1 MTVLE
6 IVTYPNS
13 LLETKTLEVKKFD
26 RHLHQ
31 LLDDM
36 MDTMIAED
44 GVGIAAP
51 QVGHSIRAAIVD
63 IGEGD
68 EPIELINPVITA
80 VGGDEV
86 GLEGC
91 LSFPNLYGEV
101 KRPFFVRVEAQ
112 ERNGAL
118 YELEAEGYEAR
129 AIMHEIDHL
138 DGILFNSKISRIV
151 DASEFE
157 ELDETLV
164 ALGEDGNELE

>member
-6 IVTYPNS
+6 IVKYPDKI
-13 LLETKTLEVKKFD
+13 LEMKTAQVTKFD
-26 RHLHQ
+26 RKLHK

-36 MDTMIAED
+36 LETMIAAD

-51 QVGHSIRAAIVD
+51 QVGQSIRAAIVD

-68 EPIELINPVITA
+68 PPIELINPVITA
-80 VGGDEV
+80 VGGEDV
-86 GLEGC
+86 DLEGC
-91 LSFPNLYGEV
+91 LSFPDLYGEV

-112 ERNGAL
+112 ERDGSL

-138 DGILFNSKISRIV
+138 DGILFNTKISRIV

-164 ALGEDGNELE
+164 ELGEDGNDIE

>member
-1 MTVLE
+1 MLE
-6 IVTYPNS
+6 IVKYPHI
-13 LLETKTLEVKKFD
+13 LLETKTTEVTKFD
-26 RHLHQ
+26 RKLHK

-36 MDTMIAED
+36 METMLASD

-51 QVGHSIRAAIVD
+51 QVGHSVRAAIVD

-80 VGGDEV
+80 LGGEDV
-86 GLEGC
+86 DLEGC
-91 LSFPNLYGEV
+91 LSFPDLYGEV

-112 ERNGAL
+112 ERDGSL

-138 DGILFNSKISRIV
+138 DGVLFNTKISRIV

-164 ALGEDGNELE
+164 ELGEDGKELE